1 MDPLFLYSSPR
12 ASRVKTMEQRKL
24 GWTGFPVSVLGLGT
38 VELGM
43 NYGIGAEAPPP
54 KDEVI
59 ALLNYAVEKGITYID
74 TARLYGV
81 AEELIGESGIGAKPG
96 VVIGTKCGDFY
107 DKGEDPRG
115 EELTRRL
122 TEEVDASLRALRR
135 QTIDV
140 LQVHGATA
148 EIIERGELVAALKG
162 LKQQGKVRYFGA
174 ATRGEEAPLA
184 AIGSKFFQAVQ
195 VAVSI
200 LDQRMRDRV
209 LADAFAEGYGVIA
222 RSVFL
227 KGVLTPR
234 RDFLPKELDALR
246 ARADAI
252 EEYVAQQGLALR
264 EAAIRFVLS
273 LPEVSTLLVGTTRKE
288 HIDEAIAHI
297 EKGVL
302 PAPIMGELGAFRL
315 DDEKLVDPK
324 FWRL

>member
-1 MDPLFLYSSPR
+1 
-12 ASRVKTMEQRKL
+12 METHKL

-43 NYGIGAEAPPP
+43 KYGIGAEAPPP
-54 KDEVI
+54 KDEAI

-74 TARLYGV
+74 TARSYGV
-81 AEELIGESGIGAKPG
+81 AEELIGESGIGEKPG
-96 VVIGTKCGDFY
+96 VIIGTKCGAFY
-107 DKGEDPRG
+107 ENGEDPRG
-115 EELTRRL
+115 EELARRL

-135 QTIDV
+135 QTIDF
-140 LQVHGATA
+140 LQVYGVSAD
-148 EIIERGELVAALKG
+148 IIVRGELMEALKS
-162 LKQQGKVRYFGA
+162 LKQRGKVRYFGA

-184 AIGSKFFQAVQ
+184 VIESKFFQAVQ

-209 LADAFAEGYGVIA
+209 LAEAFAEGYGVVA

-227 KGVLTPR
+227 KGALTPR
-234 RDFLPKELDALR
+234 RDFLPKHLDVLR

-252 EEYVAQQGLALR
+252 EEYVTQQGLTLR

-273 LPEVSTLLVGTTRKE
+273 IPEVSTLLVGTTKKE
-288 HIDEAIAHI
+288 HIDEALAHI

-315 DDEKLVDPK
+315 DDEQLVDPK
-324 FWRL
+324 LWKL

>member
-1 MDPLFLYSSPR
+1 
-12 ASRVKTMEQRKL
+12 MEQRKL

-43 NYGIGAEAPPP
+43 KYGIGAEAPPP
-54 KDEVI
+54 KAEAI

-74 TARLYGV
+74 TARSYGV
-81 AEELIGESGIGAKPG
+81 AEELIGESGIGTKPG
-96 VVIGTKCGDFY
+96 VVIGTKCGAFY
-107 DKGEDPRG
+107 DQGEDPRG
-115 EELTRRL
+115 EELQRRL
-122 TEEVDASLRALRR
+122 DEEIGASLRALRR
-135 QTIDV
+135 DTIDV
-140 LQVHGATA
+140 LQVHGVSA
-148 EIIERGELVAALKG
+148 EIIERGELIAALRG
-162 LKQQGKVRYFGA
+162 FKQAGKVRYFGA
-174 ATRGEEAPLA
+174 ATRGEAAPLA
-184 AIGSKFFQAVQ
+184 AIISKFFQAVQ

-234 RDFLPKELDALR
+234 RDFLPKELDVLR
-246 ARADAI
+246 ARTDAI
-252 EEYVAQQGLALR
+252 EEYVAQQGLTLR

-273 LPEVSTLLVGTTRKE
+273 LPEVSTLLVGTTKKE
-288 HIDEAIAHI
+288 HIDEAVAHI

-324 FWRL
+324 HWKL